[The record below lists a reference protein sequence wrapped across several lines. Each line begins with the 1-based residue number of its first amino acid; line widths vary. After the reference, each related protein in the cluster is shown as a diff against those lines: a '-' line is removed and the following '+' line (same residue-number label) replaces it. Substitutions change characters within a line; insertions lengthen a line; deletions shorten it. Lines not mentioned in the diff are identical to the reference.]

1 MKNYLNNL
9 FKAKIIITIKNN
21 MSNKKNG
28 NNPPDE
34 RIPRRYRKRVI
45 SNDEEKPKKS
55 KYDDDDEDDSA
66 AVFMRF
72 IMTNNNED
80 DVFPKPKSKN
90 TIMQEKIMKSGMS
103 AKNKE
108 TAIIR
113 LKSIEADKQKGTE
126 WIESLL
132 RIPFGK
138 YEPLPVS
145 MSLSSKEIK
154 DYFDFVQK
162 SLDDAVYGMNVIKEE
177 IINYVAQI
185 ISTENKAQPRIIG
198 LCGSPGIGK
207 TAIIRKGLSKAL
219 KRPMKCISMGGIRD
233 SSHFVGFDYTYS
245 GSRYGAIVQSLI
257 DTDVMNPILFFD
269 ELDKVSQTNDGQE
282 IINLLI
288 HITDPI
294 QNNDFQD
301 KYFSGFQI
309 DISKAILIFS
319 YNDESLL
326 NPILKDRIHSITV
339 PNPTEQEKIVI
350 GIKYLVK
357 EIGNNLGFKSDDIIF
372 SEEIM
377 KFMIK
382 EYCKKDK
389 GVRGLKRIIET
400 IMMKINTERFT
411 LTHKYKSIPKE
422 ITFPFTITKSIIEE
436 MIKIKK
442 EEEWISHSSMYM

>member
-1 MKNYLNNL
+1 MDILKNYLNNL
-9 FKAKIIITIKNN
+9 FKANINNIIKNN

-45 SNDEEKPKKS
+45 NNEEEKSKKS

-72 IMTNNNED
+72 IMTNNHED
-80 DVFPKPKSKN
+80 DVHSKPKSKN

-154 DYFDFVQK
+154 EYFDFVQK
-162 SLDDAVYGMNVIKEE
+162 TLDDAVYGMNVIKEE

-207 TAIIRKGLSKAL
+207 TAIIRKGLSKCAWY
-219 KRPMKCISMGGIRD
+219 RANS
-233 SSHFVGFDYTYS
+233 
-245 GSRYGAIVQSLI
+245 
-257 DTDVMNPILFFD
+257 
-269 ELDKVSQTNDGQE
+269 
-282 IINLLI
+282 
-288 HITDPI
+288 
-294 QNNDFQD
+294 
-301 KYFSGFQI
+301 
-309 DISKAILIFS
+309 
-319 YNDESLL
+319 
-326 NPILKDRIHSITV
+326 
-339 PNPTEQEKIVI
+339 
-350 GIKYLVK
+350 
-357 EIGNNLGFKSDDIIF
+357 
-372 SEEIM
+372 
-377 KFMIK
+377 
-382 EYCKKDK
+382 
-389 GVRGLKRIIET
+389 
-400 IMMKINTERFT
+400 
-411 LTHKYKSIPKE
+411 
-422 ITFPFTITKSIIEE
+422 
-436 MIKIKK
+436 
-442 EEEWISHSSMYM
+442 